1 MLGWHCLCGALDLDG
16 GGELILRKTAQ
27 PRSSFNGPEATVCDP
42 TRVCVQI
49 TGDAFK
55 FFNNYMSSL
64 KNVTNV
70 TQPLTK
76 FDFVAVPGKSGA
88 MEVRWA

>member
-1 MLGWHCLCGALDLDG
+1 M
-16 GGELILRKTAQ
+16 
-27 PRSSFNGPEATVCDP
+27 
-42 TRVCVQI
+42 QI
-49 TGDAFK
+49 TRDAFK
-55 FFNNYMSSL
+55 FFEGYMSIL

-70 TQPLTK
+70 TQPLSK